1 MEYLTEYGPSVV
13 CYAGRM
19 PADDLPYDALRKQYE
34 LEDASVSPVHR
45 ILFKWL
51 AKVPTPAPFDKLFR
65 AIKEHHSEQSM
76 ERMMLLLETVM
87 DELRRVTGMAEKM
100 YAAMPPEEVETR
112 AYAVRELLLDGARKA
127 EETRSRDRIQRIAMI
142 LAGTVTAPGPID
154 ADNAEEMMRVAMNL
168 DDQDVRF
175 LKELV
180 RIMGGVATRGRIER
194 QNAHTKWES
203 GFWGTRIDPDLDSA
217 FSKLES
223 YGLVSR
229 IPPPNNLNITADFQ
243 NRYALLKKGLQFTEM
258 IKSTNER
265 TTR

>member
-1 MEYLTEYGPSVV
+1 MPTEYEPGAI
-13 CYAGRM
+13 CYAERM
-19 PADDLPYDALRKQYE
+19 PADDLPYDALRKHYE
-34 LEDASVSPVHR
+34 LEDASVSRVNR

-65 AIKEHHSEQSM
+65 AIKERHSEESM
-76 ERMMLLLETVM
+76 ERVLLLLETVM
-87 DELRRVTGMAEKM
+87 DELRRVTGMTEKM

-112 AYAVRELLLDGARKA
+112 ADAVLELLLDGARKA
-127 EETRSRDRIQRIAMI
+127 EETRAQDRVRRIGMI
-142 LAGTVTAPGPID
+142 LAGTVAAPGSID
-154 ADNAEEMMRVAMNL
+154 ADNVEEMMRVAMNL
-168 DDQDVRF
+168 SDQDVHY

-180 RIMGGVATRGRIER
+180 RIMGNMVATRGRIER
-194 QNAHTKWES
+194 QSAHTIWES
-203 GFWGTRIDPDLDSA
+203 GSWGARIDPNLDSA

>member
-1 MEYLTEYGPSVV
+1 
-13 CYAGRM
+13 M
-19 PADDLPYDALRKQYE
+19 PADDLPYDVLRKQYE
-34 LEDASVSPVHR
+34 LEDASVSPVNR

-76 ERMMLLLETVM
+76 ERIMLLLETVM

-100 YAAMPPEEVETR
+100 YAAMPPEEVEIR
-112 AYAVRELLLDGARKA
+112 ADAVRELLLDGARKA
-127 EETRSRDRIQRIAMI
+127 EETRSRDRVRRIAMI
-142 LAGTVTAPGPID
+142 LAGTVAAPGPID

-168 DDQDVRF
+168 DDNDVRS

-180 RIMGGVATRGRIER
+180 RIMGDAVAMRGRIER

-258 IKSTNER
+258 IKSNAER